1 MADTSRGRLAYVAEG
16 ASTPGVTPT
25 NPDFQILR
33 FTSSGLAYTKQ
44 TTESNE
50 LESGAMITDL
60 IETGAESG
68 GNMDVEWSPD
78 TYDDLV
84 EAALRGTRTTAV
96 ASAAGDAAIA
106 ASGGTATVTD
116 TGAFADATVGQFL
129 LFRGWSN
136 PTNNGWKQ
144 VATNAD
150 DDTITVEDATMVA
163 ESAGGSGQID
173 GQMIRNGT
181 EERSFSLEETFTDI
195 DVFRLFKGQRVG
207 MMSAD
212 FSAGSILTGSIGFMG
227 LGVEIED
234 SSPPSWLGTGSRT
247 TATTTGVMNAT
258 ANVGGIYV
266 DGALSTA
273 CFKSLSLNLEN
284 QLRPTQCIG
293 SKFPGLVGYGRQ
305 RVSGSLTKVFN
316 SIALYEAMLNHSD
329 ISLAFGAYNT
339 DGGIHFYLPRVKLGS
354 DNVGLSGGNDTDVDE
369 SIDWTAIKNTAGT
382 HQIQVCIAS

>member
-1 MADTSRGRLAYVAEG
+1 MADTSRGRIAYIAESVAG
-16 ASTPGVTPT
+16 TTPD

-68 GNMDVEWSPD
+68 GNLDVEWSPD
-78 TYDDLV
+78 SYDDLI
-84 EAALRGTRTTAV
+84 EAAVRGTRTTAV
-96 ASAAGDAAIA
+96 ASVAGDASIA

-116 TGAFADATVGQFL
+116 TGKFANVTVGQWL
-129 LFRGWSN
+129 LFRGWTNSV
-136 PTNNGWKQ
+136 NNGWKQ

-150 DDTITVEDATMVA
+150 NDTITIEDANMVA

-181 EERSFSLEETFTDI
+181 VERSFSLEETYTDI

-212 FSAGSILTGSIGFMG
+212 FSAGSILTGSMSFMG
-227 LGVEIED
+227 LDVEIED
-234 SSPPSWLGTGSRT
+234 SDPPSWLGTGSRT
-247 TATTTGVMNAT
+247 TATTTGILNAT

-266 DGALSTA
+266 DGTLSTA
-273 CFKSLSLNLEN
+273 CFKSLSLNIEN

-305 RVSGSLTKVFN
+305 RVSGSFTKVFN

-329 ISLAFGAYNT
+329 VSLAFGAYNT
-339 DGGIHFYLPRVKLGS
+339 SGGIHFSLPRVKLGNDS
-354 DNVGLSGGNDTDVDE
+354 VGLSGGNDTDVDE
-369 SIDWTAIKNTAGT
+369 SIDWTAIKDTTGT
-382 HQIQVCIAS
+382 YQIQVDIAS